1 MSKLIDE
8 IRFTQELIKIPSITP
23 RDLGAMNVVTKH
35 LKKLGFKCKLM
46 SFQKKGTE
54 KIINLYARYGNKSP
68 NLCFAGHTDVVP
80 AGDLAAWS
88 IDPFKAKIKKGYL
101 FGRGVSDMKGGI
113 GCFISA
119 VSQFLN
125 QNKKFNG
132 SISFLITGDEE
143 GIAVNG
149 TRRVVEY
156 LKKKKEKIDFC
167 IVGEPSNRSKLGQM
181 IKNGRR
187 GSITTYLTVKGKQ
200 GHIAYPSEA
209 LNPATPIIKILDELK
224 SKSLDKGN
232 KNFQPSNLEITKIHI
247 DNEVDNV
254 IPAKASATF
263 NIRYNNLHTFN
274 SLKKRIL
281 KTIKKIEKKFK
292 CKTEVKFISTGV
304 SFLTKPNK
312 TVKKIQRIIQ
322 KETRQKTKLSTSG
335 GTSDARF
342 IKDIAPCIEFGLVG
356 NTMHQVDE
364 RSSIKDMK
372 KLKSIYLKIIKNFFD
387 KS

>member
-8 IRFTQELIKIPSITP
+8 IRFTQELIKKPSVTP
-23 RDLGAMNVVTKH
+23 KDLGAMNIVVKH

-46 SFQKKGTE
+46 SFQEKGTD
-54 KIINLYARYGNKSP
+54 KIINLYAKYGNQSP

-80 AGDLAAWS
+80 TGDVSSWS
-88 IDPFKAKIKKGYL
+88 TNPFGAKIKKGYL
-101 FGRGVSDMKGGI
+101 YGRGVSDMKGGI
-113 GCFISA
+113 GCFIAA
-119 VSQFLN
+119 VSQFLKE
-125 QNKKFNG
+125 NKNFKG

-143 GIAVNG
+143 SVAING
-149 TRRVVEY
+149 TKKVVEY

-181 IKNGRR
+181 MKIGRR
-187 GSITTYLTVKGKQ
+187 GSITTHLTIIGKQ
-200 GHIAYPSEA
+200 GHIAYPLEA

-224 SKSLDKGN
+224 SKPLDKGN
-232 KNFQPSNLEITKIHI
+232 KNFQPSNLEITKISI
-247 DNEVDNV
+247 DNSADNV

-263 NIRYNNLHTFN
+263 NIRYNTLHTFS
-274 SLKKRIL
+274 SLKKYIS
-281 KTIKKIEKKFK
+281 KIIKKYEKKYK
-292 CKTEVKFISTGV
+292 CKTQTQFQGTGTA
-304 SFLTKPNK
+304 FLTKPNQ
-312 TVKKIQRIIQ
+312 TVKKIQSIIK
-322 KETRQKTKLSTSG
+322 KETKQNTVLSTIG

-372 KLKSIYLKIIKNFFD
+372 KLKSIYLKIIKSFFN
-387 KS
+387 

>member
-8 IRFTQELIKIPSITP
+8 IRFTQELIKKPSVTP
-23 RDLGAMNVVTKH
+23 KDLGAMNVVVKH

-46 SFQKKGTE
+46 SFQEKGTD
-54 KIINLYARYGNKSP
+54 KIINLYAKYGNQSP

-80 AGDLAAWS
+80 PGDVSSWS
-88 IDPFKAKIKKGYL
+88 TNPFGAKIKKGYL
-101 FGRGVSDMKGGI
+101 YGRGVSDMKGGI
-113 GCFISA
+113 GCFIAA
-119 VSQFLN
+119 VSQFLKE
-125 QNKKFNG
+125 NKNFKG

-143 GIAVNG
+143 SVAING
-149 TRRVVEY
+149 TKKVVEY

-181 IKNGRR
+181 MKIGRR
-187 GSITTYLTVKGKQ
+187 GSITTHLTVIGKQ
-200 GHIAYPSEA
+200 GHIAYPLEA

-224 SKSLDKGN
+224 SKALDKGN
-232 KNFQPSNLEITKIHI
+232 KNFQPSNLEITKISI
-247 DNEVDNV
+247 DNSADNV

-263 NIRYNNLHTFN
+263 NIRYNTLHTFS
-274 SLKKRIL
+274 SLKKYIS
-281 KTIKKIEKKFK
+281 KIIKKYEKKYK
-292 CKTEVKFISTGV
+292 CKTQTQFQGTGTA
-304 SFLTKPNK
+304 FLTKPNQ
-312 TVKKIQRIIQ
+312 TVKKIQSIIK
-322 KETRQKTKLSTSG
+322 KETKQNTVLSTIG

-372 KLKSIYLKIIKNFFD
+372 KLKSIYLKIIKSFFN
-387 KS
+387 